1 LHRRHRGVQSWDD
14 LIKHAGNTRGF
25 PEVVRVSPGFG
36 FIGNATVLQLRT
48 ATLACESFSAAAPA

>member
-1 LHRRHRGVQSWDD
+1 
-14 LIKHAGNTRGF
+14 
-25 PEVVRVSPGFG
+25 VRVSPGFG